1 MPRAIG
7 SKIARRRRMEILISL
22 VWYVP
27 FLVVALVVLL
37 ATMMSFHKIGP
48 NQVGLVTK
56 RFGKTK
62 TTSGPISLNGEAG
75 YQADLLMPG
84 FPFKLWPVY
93 VVEKHPWVQ
102 IPPGEIGLVVSQIG
116 GPLPTGAKSAVYKSE
131 FGQFT
136 DLKVFLE
143 KGGQQGVQRPVLPP
157 GALLPLH
164 PLAFLVMT
172 KSKQFGLAV
181 NEQYRNGKFGPEHFG
196 VSPNDLILKVIE
208 PKRDEGKT
216 IDMVGIVTVNEGDP
230 LDSGDMAGRLGRFED
245 VRQMETNG
253 KSDADIADVLI
264 GNKNRLHNNYQD
276 FQAFLDNGGKIGL
289 QHDPLL
295 YGAYTLNPYLVR
307 VETVPMLVVK
317 QGEVAVIK
325 AAVGLPTEDTSGEN
339 FKFGSIVKPG
349 HRGIWQEPLRTGKY
363 ALNPRIYSAEIV
375 PTAILTLNWAS
386 ATSQAHNLDKGLSQ
400 IEAKSKEG
408 FIFKIDL
415 QVQIHVADK
424 MAPKVISMVGTM
436 QNLVNEVLQAVV
448 GNYFRDSL
456 QGMAATM
463 FIEER
468 AKVQVSAQGYIT
480 EQIQKYNVE
489 TRGVY
494 IQDVVLPNEI
504 VEVLKEREIANQ
516 EIQTFEKQKEA
527 QKKRVDMEKE
537 TGIADKQKDLA
548 SSEVQIKIEENRAR
562 AKIEQAKG
570 EAQYLTEVG
579 RAKAV
584 EVEATGLAQA
594 TGYREQV
601 AALGAEG
608 TAVVNVVNALVKS
621 NTRFVPDILVQ
632 SGSSG
637 ADPMAA
643 MSAGVFGFL
652 RNMRQTGT
660 SVPAPTTTESQVT
673 TTSVVPAKPTNGAD
687 GEPFS
692 APS

>member
-1 MPRAIG
+1 
-7 SKIARRRRMEILISL
+7 METVSSF

-27 FLVVALVVLL
+27 FLVATLLVLVI
-37 ATMMSFHKIGP
+37 AVMSFHKIGP
-48 NQVGLVTK
+48 NEVGLVTK

-62 TTSGPISLNGEAG
+62 TTSGPISLNRESG

-84 FPFKLWPVY
+84 FPFKLWPLY
-93 VVEKHPWVQ
+93 KVERHPWVQ
-102 IPPGEIGLVVSQIG
+102 IPPGEIGLVVAQIG
-116 GPLPTGAKSAVYKSE
+116 GPLPIGAKSAVYKPE
-131 FGQFT
+131 FGQFI
-136 DLKVFLE
+136 DLGVFLE

-164 PLAFLVMT
+164 PVAFLVMT
-172 KSKQFGLAV
+172 RSKQFGLAV

-196 VSPNDLILKVIE
+196 VKSEDLRLTVIE
-208 PKRDEGKT
+208 PRREDGKT
-216 IDMVGIVTVNEGDP
+216 IDMVGIVTTNEGDP
-230 LDSGDMAGRLGRFED
+230 LASGDMAGRLGRFDD
-245 VRQMETNG
+245 VKLMEG
-253 KSDADIADVLI
+253 ESKSDADIADVLI
-264 GNKNRLHNNYQD
+264 GNKNNLHNNYQD
-276 FQAFLDNGGKIGL
+276 FQAFLDKGGKIGL

-295 YGAYTLNPYLVR
+295 YGAYTVNPYLVR

-363 ALNPRIYSAEIV
+363 TINPRIYSAEVV
-375 PTAILTLNWAS
+375 PTAILTLNWAT

-448 GNYFRDSL
+448 GNYFRDQL
-456 QGMAATM
+456 QGMEAVK
-463 FIEER
+463 FIQDR
-468 AKVQVSAQGYIT
+468 AMVQVAAQKYIA
-480 EQIQKYNVE
+480 EQIQNYNVE

-494 IQDVVLPNEI
+494 IQDVVLPPEI
-504 VEVLKEREIANQ
+504 VKVLQEREIANQ
-516 EIQTFEKQKEA
+516 EIATFIKQKEA
-527 QKKRVDMEKE
+527 QDKRVDMEKA
-537 TGIADKQKDLA
+537 TGLADKQKDLA
-548 SSEVQIKIEENRAR
+548 TSEVQIQIERNKAEAR
-562 AKIEQAKG
+562 IQQAKG
-570 EAQYLTEVG
+570 EATYLTEVG

-584 EVEATGLAQA
+584 EVEAMGLAQA
-594 TGYREQV
+594 KGYEAQV
-601 AALGAEG
+601 VALGAEG
-608 TAVVNVVNALVKS
+608 TAVVNVVNALVRS

-632 SGSSG
+632 SGNNG
-637 ADPMAA
+637 GDPMAA

-652 RNMRQTGT
+652 KNMRAAGT
-660 SVPAPTTTESQVT
+660 SAPTTLEP
-673 TTSVVPAKPTNGAD
+673 TSTAMSSVSKPNGAD
-687 GEPFS
+687 GEPRPAQS
-692 APS
+692 